1 MTTVEIIGDIV
12 VPDTEL
18 VRDATALIREAEND
32 LLFNHSRR
40 VYLFGAL
47 QGRLRG
53 LQPDLELLYVGAMFH
68 DIGLTER
75 YRTSMARFEVD
86 GANAARDFLRD
97 HGVDKASIRKVWLS
111 IALHTTPNI
120 PEFLDPEIALVTAGV
135 ETDVLGI
142 GRDDL
147 SPEALQAVTA
157 AHPRPDFK
165 RQILQ
170 AFTDGMKHRPLST
183 FGTVNA
189 DVLAHFDP
197 SFVRDDF
204 VEIINNN
211 SWPE

>member
-97 HGVDKASIRKVWLS
+97 HGVDEASIRKVWLG

-147 SPEALQAVTA
+147 SPEALRAVTA

-165 RQILQ
+165 HQILQ